1 MDFTSIWQENK
12 IFVTL
17 VAAGLLVL
25 LIGQSIVSGL
35 YPVSTKNKTLARSR
49 SELRLLDAVSSDTL
63 GRVRDSNETH
73 SQRYREVVNRVGFT
87 PRKEFLLKAGRNTDI
102 QYIEIVAAQ
111 REQLVE
117 AAKINNITVDSSL
130 GMPEMSPT
138 KLKEIQRSLMG
149 LDIVNRVVVLAI
161 GCNVRE
167 VGTIEL
173 VRDTGRRTRDLID
186 EQRVRFKMRGTIASI
201 ASLLERLQFEETYLA
216 LERAELEAEDEET
229 KFINADI
236 TLSALT
242 FAGKDP
248 ER

>member
-1 MDFTSIWQENK
+1 MDFASIWQENK

-35 YPVSTKNKTLARSR
+35 YPVTQESRNIARAR
-49 SELRLLDAVSSDTL
+49 SELRLLDAVPSETL
-63 GRVRDSNETH
+63 SGLQEKNDEYSR
-73 SQRYREVVNRVGFT
+73 RYAEVLRRVGYV
-87 PRKEFLLKAGRNTDI
+87 PRKEFLLKQGRSADI
-102 QYIEIVAAQ
+102 QYIEIVGAQ

-117 AAKINNITVDSSL
+117 AAKINNITVDGSL

-138 KLKEIQRSLMG
+138 KAKEIQRSLLG

-161 GCNVRE
+161 GCDVRE
-167 VGTIEL
+167 MGSIEL
-173 VRDTGRRTRDLID
+173 VRDQGRRTRDLVD
-186 EQRVRFKMRGTIASI
+186 EQRVRFKMRGTVASI
-201 ASLLERLQFEETYLA
+201 ASLLERLQFEDVYLV
-216 LERAELEAEDEET
+216 LERADLEVEDEET

-242 FAGKDP
+242 FAKR
-248 ER
+248 ETES